1 MVAFFTP
8 VDGSL
13 VPTAMSVSA
22 WSPTNLAGTAVC
34 GLLARELEIH
44 GPAAD
49 FIPARFTVDL
59 FRPVLNEPITLRG
72 EVVRDGTRVRVVDA
86 ALVQRDEVRARA
98 SVMYLAVGE
107 QPPGEVWQAGHD
119 LPVPEYVLDSPY
131 GEAPHF
137 KSGDQGWTPD
147 FGSGANNL
155 RKAVWQNLPA
165 LVEGEPLTPFQRA
178 AFVADCTNM
187 VCNWGT
193 AGVGF
198 INSDVTLTLARLPIG
213 HEVGLHAQDHI
224 SAAGVMVATA
234 TLYDRTGPLGAT
246 VITGLSNARRQVDL
260 AAFAEGRSLPV
271 TAN

>member
-1 MVAFFTP
+1 MVAFFEQ
-8 VDGSL
+8 VDGRF
-13 VPTAMSVSA
+13 VATTMSVSA
-22 WSPTNLAGTAVC
+22 WSQTQLAGTAVC
-34 GLLARELEIH
+34 GLLARELETH
-44 GPAAD
+44 APRAD

-59 FRPVLNEPITLRG
+59 FRPVLNEPITLRS

-86 ALVQRDEVRARA
+86 ALVQHDEVRARA

-107 QPPGEVWQAGHD
+107 QPPGQVWEAERD
-119 LPVPEYVLDSPY
+119 LPTPSYELNSPY

-137 KSGDQGWTPD
+137 KSGDQDWTPD
-147 FGSGANNL
+147 FASGANNL

-198 INSDVTLTLARLPIG
+198 INSDVTMTLSRLPIG
-213 HEVGLHAQDHI
+213 HEVGLRAQDHI
-224 SAAGVMVATA
+224 SSAGVVTATA

-260 AAFAEGRSLPV
+260 AAFAESRSIPATV
-271 TAN
+271 N